1 MRFYFLADDFNKTAI
16 RLYSRSRF
24 PNEKDAGILASDPHV
39 QQGMGY
45 FFRYLNGSRS
55 AQIELHCQEI
65 GPASECGAAGLESG
79 EDHCSGWLLFG
90 ETRFQMPSKRMRIRA
105 ACEQGEMDFT
115 VACKSR
121 SPIPVRKCSHLKT
134 GSISQGYQHACV
146 LQERADELRMLR

>member
-1 MRFYFLADDFNKTAI
+1 MRFYFWRMILTKQPFACTHDPDFQMKKTPAFW
-16 RLYSRSRF
+16 RLIPMSS
-24 PNEKDAGILASDPHV
+24 KAWGI
-39 QQGMGY
+39 
-45 FFRYLNGSRS
+45 FRYLNGSRS

-90 ETRFQMPSKRMRIRA
+90 ETRFQMPSKRMRIQA

-134 GSISQGYQHACV
+134 RIHF
-146 LQERADELRMLR
+146 LRLSARLRITGES